1 MPTGTFANLQT
12 GQHHHKD
19 QEVVVVVVV
28 EEEVGVGVEEE
39 VEEEVEVVPEN
50 AEQLLHR
57 MVMPTTLA
65 RGIPLVVSE
74 VGRREH
80 VAPFFFFFFFFFLFS
95 FFFQYCTNIFYY
107 FFIITETVFKGAT
120 IVVDVVD
127 YDHCCEAPGTASTN
141 TTGDTPPQ
149 NGGAVAQ
156 VGAAAVAIAGIF
168 NIVLGCL

>member
-28 EEEVGVGVEEE
+28 EEEVGVEEE

-74 VGRREH
+74 VGRIEH
-80 VAPFFFFFFFFFLFS
+80 VAVLFFSFFLFISILIFFTS
-95 FFFQYCTNIFYY
+95 F
-107 FFIITETVFKGAT
+107 ITLSQKPFSKERPSSWT
-120 IVVDVVD
+120 
-127 YDHCCEAPGTASTN
+127 
-141 TTGDTPPQ
+141 
-149 NGGAVAQ
+149 
-156 VGAAAVAIAGIF
+156 
-168 NIVLGCL
+168 

>member
-28 EEEVGVGVEEE
+28 EEEVGVEEE

-80 VAPFFFFFFFFFLFS
+80 VAVLFFFQYSYFFFFLS
-95 FFFQYCTNIFYY
+95 LYHRNRFQRS
-107 FFIITETVFKGAT
+107 
-120 IVVDVVD
+120 
-127 YDHCCEAPGTASTN
+127 DHRRGRSR
-141 TTGDTPPQ
+141 
-149 NGGAVAQ
+149 
-156 VGAAAVAIAGIF
+156 
-168 NIVLGCL
+168 L